1 MKKMNFR
8 SNATYLI
15 ILACIQTM
23 SLQAQPYVHDYPN
36 YDFVDY
42 GKNQLEYF
50 GSTEP
55 MHGFY
60 EKLDRLI
67 YRGEGQLN
75 ILHVGGS
82 HIQAGIWS
90 GTVREALHTLHP
102 GIVAGRG
109 FVFPYR
115 AARTNTPYDY
125 TVDYGGGWEGCRNVE
140 KNKDCNHGVL
150 GISVTTERNDAWLKI
165 ELKKNER
172 IDYRFTKAVVYH
184 STDVE
189 SYCFE
194 FPNDPAA
201 TIETFADK
209 GYSKISFSRA
219 LDTLH
224 LQVKQTDSLQRY
236 FTCYGFK
243 LETDKPGIYYNAVG
257 VNGADVPAYLR
268 SPNFAR
274 DLHVT
279 PPDLVILSIGINDAL
294 YPSFS
299 PQAFK
304 ENYRELIR
312 RIKAISP
319 DAALLFT
326 TNNDSYF
333 KRRYVNPNGE
343 KVKQAMSELSAEHNA
358 AVWDMYSI
366 MGGRGSIDT
375 WIEARLAKTDKL
387 HFTGDGYR
395 LLGHL
400 LASAL
405 VQDYQDHILTHAR
418 R

>member
-1 MKKMNFR
+1 MKFLN
-8 SNATYLI
+8 NTVYLI
-15 ILACIQTM
+15 TIIFVQTP
-23 SLQAQPYVHDYPN
+23 SLHAQHYAHDYPDYN
-36 YDFVDY
+36 FIDY
-42 GKNQLEYF
+42 GKNQLQYF

-67 YRGEGQLN
+67 YQGEEQIN

-90 GTVREALHTLHP
+90 GTVRETLHSLHP

-109 FVFPYR
+109 LVFPYR
-115 AARTNTPYDY
+115 AARTNTPYGY
-125 TVDYGGGWEGCRNVE
+125 TVDYGGVWDGCRNVE
-140 KNKDCNHGVL
+140 KTRDCDLGVL
-150 GISVTTERNDAWLKI
+150 GISVTTKRNDGWLKI
-165 ELKKNER
+165 VLNENSH
-172 IDYRFTKAVVYH
+172 IEYDFMEAIVYH
-184 STDVE
+184 STDVQ
-189 SYCFE
+189 SFCFE
-194 FPNDPAA
+194 FPNDSAA
-201 TIETFADK
+201 TIQTFVDK
-209 GYSKISFSRA
+209 GYSKVRFTRP

-224 LQVKQTDSLQRY
+224 LQLKQTDSLQNY

-243 LETDKPGIYYNAVG
+243 LENNKPGIYYNAVG

-274 DLHVT
+274 DLQT
-279 PPDLVILSIGINDAL
+279 SPPDLVIFSIGINDAL

-299 PQAFK
+299 PQAYK

-312 RIKAISP
+312 RIKTVAP
-319 DAALLFT
+319 DAAILFT

-343 KVKQAMSELSAEHNA
+343 KVRQVMSELSSQYNA
-358 AVWDMYSI
+358 AVWDMYGM
-366 MGGRGSIDT
+366 MGGRASIDS
-375 WIEARLAKTDKL
+375 WIDARLAKTDKL

-395 LLGHL
+395 LLGYL

-405 VQDYQDHILTHAR
+405 IQDYEKHILANAKR
-418 R
+418 

>member
-1 MKKMNFR
+1 MNLR
-8 SNATYLI
+8 SNTPYMIIATLL
-15 ILACIQTM
+15 LAFG
-23 SLQAQPYVHDYPN
+23 SQAQRYIHDYPN

-42 GKNQLEYF
+42 DKNQLQYV
-50 GSTEP
+50 GTAEP
-55 MHGFY
+55 MRGFY
-60 EKLDRLI
+60 EKLDHLI
-67 YRGEGQLN
+67 YRGEGQIN

-90 GTVREALHTLHP
+90 GSVREALHALHP

-125 TVDYGGGWEGCRNVE
+125 TVDYAGGWEGCRNVE
-140 KNKDCNHGVL
+140 KNKDCNLGAL

-165 ELKKNER
+165 ALDENNS
-172 IDYRFTKAVVYH
+172 IDYRFTKAIVYH
-184 STDVE
+184 STDAQ
-189 SYCFE
+189 SFCFE
-194 FPNDPAA
+194 FPNDPTA

-209 GYSKISFSRA
+209 GYSKITFTRA
-219 LDTLH
+219 LDNLH
-224 LQVKQTDSLQRY
+224 LQVKQTDSLQQY

-274 DLHVT
+274 DLHT
-279 PPDLVILSIGINDAL
+279 SPPDLVILSIGINDAL

-299 PQAFK
+299 PQAYK

-312 RIKAISP
+312 RIKSVAPEAAI
-319 DAALLFT
+319 LFT

-343 KVKQAMSELSAEHNA
+343 KVKQAMSELSAQFNT

-375 WIEARLAKTDKL
+375 WIDARLAKTDKL

-395 LLGHL
+395 LLGSL
-400 LASAL
+400 LASAII
-405 VQDYQDHILTHAR
+405 QDYEKHILAKAKR
-418 R
+418 